1 MIGPVS
7 STIYVN
13 QQSANVAPL
22 ANVEQSK
29 AGFQNMM
36 AQAIVQEKEVEISE
50 IRPSE
55 ENQGVDS
62 DKEETKG
69 GFFNEKSKKRVKK
82 DDKEEENSLH
92 ILDIKV

>member
-13 QQSANVAPL
+13 QQSANIAPM

-36 AQAIVQEKEVEISE
+36 SQAIVQEKEIELNEV
-50 IRPSE
+50 RPSE
-55 ENQGVDS
+55 ENHSVDS

-69 GFFNEKSKKRVKK
+69 GLFYEKGKKRVKK